1 MEKEVRSVGSENKQ
15 VVTELPEAVIPAKKN
30 KPLLIAGIVAGALV
44 LFALGIVVFGRKD
57 TVQPTTTDTGESE
70 QVGDNVY
77 QNKEYFYQLTLPPK
91 WSSVTLSANDNATAM
106 FMTSGQAMLSVAA
119 VRQQGSL
126 EAFLGL
132 SDEEAGINIKKTF
145 PIKVG
150 IYDAVERY
158 ENWSDQGVEV
168 IGAYVK
174 IQDMIYSFNLLPT
187 DEKNAV
193 TNESLLREY
202 RSVLASFRI
211 TDTSSLGKDWVTL
224 DVEDWI
230 SISFPQNWK
239 SGEGLGDL
247 KLYRENYTIII
258 TKVNT
263 AKSTCIF
270 SDSPV
275 VAGYAGDLR
284 DKEYVEFVTD
294 EGIVLRRYFKS
305 NLGDKTSLY
314 FCGRAE
320 GEAQYESPTPYGTIS
335 YLVPAKY
342 DTDIVKEMDSIVK
355 TLRGSESA
363 GLTETELSRGWY
375 WGAENQQK
383 SGTPGNWSWQ
393 EAGRSSCWH
402 APSVLCE

>member
-1 MEKEVRSVGSENKQ
+1 MEELVVGASEEIVETPQ
-15 VVTELPEAVIPAKKN
+15 VPVVEAPKK
-30 KPLLIAGIVAGALV
+30 KFKFLWLLGGVAGVLV
-44 LFALGIVVFGRKD
+44 VIALGIMTIGGKSTKESTQSGGEAEV
-57 TVQPTTTDTGESE
+57 TTA
-70 QVGDNVY
+70 DNVY

-91 WSSVTLSANDNATAM
+91 WSAVTLSANDNATAM
-106 FMTSGQAMLSVAA
+106 FMTSGDAMLSVAA

-132 SDEEAGINIKKTF
+132 SDEEVGINIKKTS

-150 IYDAVERY
+150 TYDAVERY

-187 DEKNAV
+187 GEKNAV

-202 RSVLASFRI
+202 RSVLASFRL
-211 TDTSSLGKDWVTL
+211 TDTSNLGKDWVTL

-230 SISFPQNWK
+230 SINFPQNWK
-239 SGEGLGDL
+239 SGEALGDL
-247 KLYRENYTIII
+247 KLYRDNYTIII

-263 AKSTCIF
+263 ANSTCIF

-294 EGIVLRRYFKS
+294 EGIFLRRYFKA
-305 NLGDKTSLY
+305 NQGDKTSLY
-314 FCGRAE
+314 FCGRAQ

-335 YLVPAKY
+335 YLIPAKY

-355 TLRGSESA
+355 TLHGKESME
-363 GLTETELSRGWY
+363 LTETELSRGWY
-375 WGAENQQK
+375 WGAEDQQK
-383 SGTPGNWSWQ
+383 SGTPDDWIWQ
-393 EAGRSSCWH
+393 EAGRGSCWH
-402 APSVLCE
+402 APNVLCE